1 MLSKD
6 DFFNYLNDKVFTQ
19 TLDSPEEYKKAIGD
33 SIREYLEKNT
43 EILGIYSGLT
53 PSVPPVPVILN
64 GTATFQ
70 ITSFILPYGTEA
82 GMNPWWANWSV
93 SLLQPAIKVVLNKP
107 LSGTGIIKLTPLV
120 IPKIEDITEIGNVWK
135 PICETIINTIKSG
148 IISSIPATCT
158 SPTSAGMFTPN
169 LIQ

>member
-1 MLSKD
+1 MLLKD
-6 DFFNYLNDKVFTQ
+6 DFFNYLNEKVFTQ
-19 TLDSPEEYKKAIGD
+19 TLDSPEEYKKVIGD

-43 EILGIYSGLT
+43 EILGIYSGQT

-70 ITSFILPYGTEA
+70 ITPFILPYGTEA
-82 GMNPWWANWSV
+82 GMNPWWAEWSV

-107 LSGTGIIKLTPLV
+107 LSGTGVIKLTPLV
-120 IPKIEDITEIGNVWK
+120 IPNIEDISEIGNVWK
-135 PICETIINTIKSG
+135 PVCETIINTIKSG
-148 IISSIPATCT
+148 IISVIPATCII
-158 SPTSAGMFTPN
+158 PPSAGVFTPN